1 MELNREADDEH
12 LKTLEKAV
20 KNKFRWHWLE
30 TTVEITLKGERKATS
45 LIEWIRKLDVPGKA
59 KCIVCD
65 KIISYGARGRIS
77 LTEHCKSNEHAEKL
91 KIKADNYTLGVP
103 KANSKSYGIHPFFLL
118 SRKDIQQPETV
129 KRPLFLWIRELQ
141 MLRFVFY
148 TEKPFFLQRSMFF

>member
-1 MELNREADDEH
+1 M
-12 LKTLEKAV
+12 
-20 KNKFRWHWLE
+20 
-30 TTVEITLKGERKATS
+30 
-45 LIEWIRKLDVPGKA
+45 PGKA

-103 KANSKSYGIHPFFLL
+103 KANSKTYGIHPFFLQ

-129 KRPLFLWIRELQ
+129 
-141 MLRFVFY
+141 
-148 TEKPFFLQRSMFF
+148 RSYIFCYIV